1 MLSALLCN
9 LFNRRLIDVKA
20 HPWYNINKE
29 GREVFKLL
37 AVLQSCLFKA
47 DEARFNKQLT
57 FMRAGKR
64 RELEL

>member
-1 MLSALLCN
+1 MLNALLCN

-20 HPWYNINKE
+20 HPWYNISK
-29 GREVFKLL
+29 GREVFKLV

-47 DEARFNKQLT
+47 DKARLNKYLT

-64 RELEL
+64 KELEL

>member
-9 LFNRRLIDVKA
+9 LFNRRLIDVKVR
-20 HPWYNINKE
+20 PWYNISK

-47 DEARFNKQLT
+47 NEARFNKQLT